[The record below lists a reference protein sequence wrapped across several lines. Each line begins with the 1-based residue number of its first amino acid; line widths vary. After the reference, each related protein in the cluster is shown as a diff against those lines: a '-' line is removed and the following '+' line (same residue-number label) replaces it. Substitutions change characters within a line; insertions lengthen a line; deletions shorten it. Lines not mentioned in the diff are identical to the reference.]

1 MQTSS
6 FFHNCDQHSRT
17 SGNRFTRGSSLKS
30 GLGLAGTG
38 PALALATAPLLE
50 RDDKLARGEVARCQS
65 DVKLMQRTCRQQC
78 GTERTALSPVELA
91 ITDVRTD
98 IWICLLE

>member
-6 FFHNCDQHSRT
+6 FFNTAINIRQRAET
-17 SGNRFTRGSSLKS
+17 EFTRGSSLKS

-50 RDDKLARGEVARCQS
+50 RDDKLARAEVARCQS
-65 DVKLMQRTCRQQC
+65 DVKLMQRTCRHQC
-78 GTERTALSPVELA
+78 GTERNALSPCGTG

-98 IWICLLE
+98 MCICL